1 MIMKATKE
9 LKITGGAMA
18 VMMPDMSLSVE
29 TANMAVH
36 PVAMEALPVALV
48 PVLKD
53 LLFPVHRRKQGNKT
67 NDRNDIFFRKSE

>member
-48 PVLKD
+48 PVLKG
-53 LLFPVHRRKQGNKT
+53 LLFPVHRRKQIQDTKLFQ
-67 NDRNDIFFRKSE
+67 DRKIVG

>member
-9 LKITGGAMA
+9 LKITGEVMA
-18 VMMPDMSLSVE
+18 VMMLDMSLSAE

-36 PVAMEALPVALV
+36 PVAMGALPVALV

-53 LLFPVHRRKQGNKT
+53 LLFPVHRRKQIQDTKLFHL
-67 NDRNDIFFRKSE
+67 DHLYLE

>member
-9 LKITGGAMA
+9 LKITGEVMA

-36 PVAMEALPVALV
+36 LVPMEALPVALV
-48 PVLKD
+48 PVLKG
-53 LLFPVHRRKQGNKT
+53 LLFRVHRRKQIQDTKLFHL
-67 NDRNDIFFRKSE
+67 DPLYLE